1 MINNLELIKPL
12 LEFNSEDDYYF
23 LQIIKRKKE
32 HPELGSNNYVVG
44 VYYISS
50 LEYLENKY
58 DEIKLLCT
66 HHNARAYIN
75 LNVRSFKK
83 SAFQMLKKITDQILN
98 EDYKSIRKA
107 YASVSGELSNAG
119 SKKRWIVD
127 VDNTDIKFLDPIIST
142 IEYLEPLEFINLN
155 TGETKS
161 KILGLIPTKNG
172 YHLITSPFNRQEFS
186 KKHSEL
192 DIHTNNPTI
201 LYIP

>member
-1 MINNLELIKPL
+1 MENSKVAIK
-12 LEFNSEDDYYF
+12 
-23 LQIIKRKKE
+23 
-32 HPELGSNNYVVG
+32 
-44 VYYISS
+44 YIFIFIV
-50 LEYLENKY
+50 N
-58 DEIKLLCT
+58 
-66 HHNARAYIN
+66 
-75 LNVRSFKK
+75 SFKK